1 MSNQPK
7 SRRDWLRI
15 LGATGAVGL
24 AGCMGGD
31 GDTKTTNQT
40 TSDETSTGAET
51 TSTDGTGSQGAQ
63 GGSTT
68 VALSVDPTEG
78 TWQVYGGV
86 TPYYTNILEPLIWV
100 TDDMKLKPWLATE
113 WEATGEKTWEFTLR
127 DGVTFHN
134 GEPLTAEA
142 VKFSFEAILN
152 EWSWAPGW
160 VHLEPDKSV
169 KVLNEK
175 TVEFTTTDPFP
186 SFPGTISHNMI
197 AIQHPSRKRE
207 QNEVIGTGPLQV
219 TDRKSKQY
227 VKTEAF
233 SDYWNGDVGLSSLT
247 FQVISD
253 PNTRALALKDHEVD
267 IAYEPPKS
275 QVKSLKNSEN
285 TNAITQLSPGAGAA
299 RLNMYKSPT
308 NDVKLRKALNY
319 AVPQELIVNEVL
331 NGIGVPAKGPIAKSI
346 YWSAHEKLPAYGPD
360 MKQAKSLVDESK
372 YNGEKLKLL
381 VSNNMVDGKL
391 LAQVLQ
397 QQFNKIGVTAEIQIM
412 EEAAFDDAVRNGD
425 AHIELNESG
434 TNSGAADY
442 LIYESFHSK
451 GDMNERLNEKEGTG
465 LYNPGK
471 KVDNLIETG
480 FQTADKQKKE
490 QNYEEALQIVMEQAA
505 VIPLYYGEYI
515 VGTYNDVENLDLRPI
530 PEMVRW
536 PGLTHGN

>member
-1 MSNQPK
+1 MPNQPK

-31 GDTKTTNQT
+31 GNDETTGQT
-40 TSDETSTGAET
+40 TSSQTTTGDETTADQGSSGQE
-51 TSTDGTGSQGAQ
+51 TGSSGA
-63 GGSTT
+63 T
-68 VALSVDPTEG
+68 VALAADPTEG

-86 TPYYTNILEPLIWV
+86 MPYYTNVLEPLVWV
-100 TDDMKLKPWLATE
+100 TDDMKLEPWLATE
-113 WEATGEKTWEFTLR
+113 WKATGEKTWEFTLR

-160 VHLEPDKSV
+160 IHLEPEKSV
-169 KVLNEK
+169 KVLDEK

-197 AIQHPSRKRE
+197 AIQHPSRNRE
-207 QNEVIGTGPLQV
+207 KGEVIGTGPFQV
-219 TDRKSKQY
+219 VDRKSKQY

-233 SDYWNGDVGLSSLT
+233 GEYWNGDVGLSSLT

-275 QVKSLKNSEN
+275 QIQSLKNSEN
-285 TNAITQLSPGAGAA
+285 TNAVTQLSPGAGAA

-308 NDVKLRKALNY
+308 NDVKLRKALNF
-319 AVPQELIVNEVL
+319 AVPQELIVEEVL

-360 MKQAKSLVDESK
+360 MDRAKSLVEESK
-372 YNGEKLKLL
+372 YDGEKLQLF

-397 QQFNKIGVTAEIQIM
+397 QQFKEIGVTVEIQTM
-412 EEAAFDDAVRNGD
+412 EESAFDDAVRNGE

-465 LYNPGK
+465 LYNPGE
-471 KVDNLIETG
+471 KVDGLIEKG

-490 QNYEEALQIVMEQAA
+490 RLYEEALGIVMDEAA

-515 VGTYNDVENLDLRPI
+515 VGTYSDVENLDLRPI

-536 PGLTHGN
+536 PGLKHGN